1 MYKLRLDPEQVRG
14 VGPNVYDVLAMYED
28 QERCDG
34 CGTSNESVTAIVWSN
49 VADIVRLDL
58 GSGIATIIG
67 LMKKNFL
74 NPIMRAAPGDVVK
87 FPCGC
92 VVKVLD
98 MDLMANLY
106 DGDDE
111 PWDVD
116 YASVH
121 VIDER

>member
-1 MYKLRLDPEQVRG
+1 MNKLRLDPEQVRG
-14 VGPNVYDVLAMYED
+14 VGPSVYDVLAMYKD

-34 CGTSNESVTAIVWSN
+34 CGTGNESITAIVRSN
-49 VADIVRLDL
+49 VADIIRLDL
-58 GSGIATIIG
+58 GNGIATIIG
-67 LMKKNFL
+67 LMKRNFHK
-74 NPIMRAAPGDVVK
+74 PIVRANPGDVVK

-111 PWDVD
+111 PWDVA